1 MLRKEQKDGTF
12 PLTERIATAI
22 REFFAAKKK
31 TATAKAQV
39 KIKDLKPKKEAK
51 GGGTAGWNRVKNT
64 PG

>member
-1 MLRKEQKDGTF
+1 MT
-12 PLTERIATAI
+12 TS
-22 REFFAAKKK
+22 KKK

-39 KIKDLKPKKEAK
+39 KIKDLKPKKDAK